1 MRCVGFKFS
10 GLSRG
15 QGLGSLS
22 PGSLVLERV
31 SLGDSSV
38 SVFPEPSGVSD
49 EPSLRCK
56 GRNWGLEQMIRA
68 TP

>member
-1 MRCVGFKFS
+1 MVFKPLSKILSSVFKKMRCFGFKLS

-49 EPSLRCK
+49 EPSLR
-56 GRNWGLEQMIRA
+56 
-68 TP
+68 

>member
-1 MRCVGFKFS
+1 MRCFGSEFS

-22 PGSLVLERV
+22 PGSLLERV

-38 SVFPEPSGVSD
+38 LVFPEASGVSD
-49 EPSLRCK
+49 EPALRRR

-68 TP
+68 TL